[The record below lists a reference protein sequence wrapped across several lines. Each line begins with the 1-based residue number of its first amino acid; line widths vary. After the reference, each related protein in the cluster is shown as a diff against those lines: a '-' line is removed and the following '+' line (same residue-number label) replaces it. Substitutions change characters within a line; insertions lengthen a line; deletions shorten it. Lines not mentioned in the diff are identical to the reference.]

1 MRLKRLLAV
10 AGGLALLAFA
20 GERTNAQNE
29 APFSIRY
36 PPDGAT
42 VREKVPIKI
51 PAASIPPGGYISIF
65 IDGNFRAAISPTS
78 TEEQRRKAGAMFE
91 YVWDTK
97 QPLLVPGTNREE
109 PPGDGEHEIVARLY
123 TPSATEQSGSALA
136 ATSSVRVT
144 VANKAKADPGP
155 IRLRYRFID
164 GDNRTYMR
172 TGETKIVGGLGQG
185 MQGVGDQEIVAQK
198 SELLLAVE
206 DKYADGSAIVR
217 NKIKKLTVRQG
228 GQQFEFPSYQ
238 LPVSLYQ
245 QLTPEGRVVYQDSPT
260 SFFQFAQLG
269 VPVNTT
275 IDLPILPRGS
285 VKIGDKWR
293 TPNVVLDIP
302 GTAPDQMPR
311 ETVESTFE
319 GIEWQGGYPTAKI
332 RQTFQGKP
340 KTKTITFGN
349 ILIQDPTIEFER
361 EIYFAYGA
369 GTLVKINR
377 NLEVSGQTTTGV
389 TGYGGPAGMM
399 GPMGPGM
406 MPPDLDMMMS
416 GTVPGMGPMGPMGP
430 AMVPSARTRTTTP
443 RTRRGGTRR
452 GEEDLADIMSMG
464 AMPPGMMPSA
474 RTRTGRRT
482 TLPGTFGLPGVAGRT
497 AVPGAY
503 GTVGR
508 LPTTGATR
516 GPIQG
521 REQTRLITLKSTTV
535 TELVNPKTAAR

>member
-1 MRLKRLLAV
+1 MRLNRLLAII
-10 AGGLALLAFA
+10 GGLLLLAYA
-20 GERTNAQNE
+20 GERTKAQNE

-51 PAASIPPGGYISIF
+51 PAASIPFGGYVSIY
-65 IDGNFRAAISPTS
+65 IDGNFRAALSPTL
-78 TEEQRRKAGAMFE
+78 TEAQRRKPGAMFE

-97 QPLLVPGTNREE
+97 QPYLVPGTNREE
-109 PPGDGEHEIVARLY
+109 PPGDGEHEITARLY
-123 TPSATEQSGSALA
+123 TPSAAEQSGSALA

-155 IRLRYRFID
+155 LRLRYRFVD
-164 GDNRTYMR
+164 GDNRTYIR

-185 MQGVGDQEIVAQK
+185 SQGVGDQEVVAQK

-206 DKYADGSAIVR
+206 DKYPDGSAIVR

-245 QLTPEGRVVYQDSPT
+245 QLTPDGRVVYQDSPT

-269 VPVNTT
+269 IPVNTT
-275 IDLPILPRGS
+275 IDLPVLPKGS

-293 TPNVVLDIP
+293 THNVVLDIP
-302 GTAPDQMPR
+302 GTPPDQMPR

-349 ILIQDPTIEFER
+349 ILIQDPTIKFER
-361 EIYFAYGA
+361 EIYLAYGA
-369 GTLVKINR
+369 GILVKINR
-377 NLEVSGQTTTGV
+377 NLEISGQTSAGI

-406 MPPDLDMMMS
+406 LPPDLDMMAPGM
-416 GTVPGMGPMGPMGP
+416 VPGMAPGMVPGGTRARTLAPRTGRGGASRRDQDEIAEMLSMGPMGP
-430 AMVPSARTRTTTP
+430 
-443 RTRRGGTRR
+443 
-452 GEEDLADIMSMG
+452 
-464 AMPPGMMPSA
+464 GMMPGA

-482 TLPGTFGLPGVAGRT
+482 ALPGTFGLPGVAGRT
-497 AVPGAY
+497 AVPGAMTP
-503 GTVGR
+503 GMVGR
-508 LPTTGATR
+508 MPTTGATR

-535 TELVNPKTAAR
+535 TELTNPKTAAR